1 MSKTVDE
8 RVVEMR
14 FDNKQFESNVQ
25 TTMSSIDKLKEKL
38 KFSGASKG
46 LEELNS
52 ISKKTDLSGIS
63 KSADAVRVK
72 FSAMQIA
79 WVTALANITNSALNA
94 GKRIMSALT
103 IDPIKTGFQEYETQI
118 NSVQTI
124 LANTQSKGSTIN
136 DVNKALDELNKYADL
151 TIYNF
156 TEMTRNIG
164 TFTAA
169 GVDLDTSVNAIQGI
183 ANLAAVSGSN
193 SQQASTAMYQLSQ
206 ALATGTIRL
215 MDWNSVVNAGMGGQV
230 FQDALKETS
239 RELNTGVDAA
249 IKANGSFRESLKT
262 GWLTSEV
269 LTQTLKKFTT
279 SGANEYVAKY
289 TGLSIKAV
297 KASLKN
303 AEAQYG
309 EADAVKM
316 AAKELAKK
324 SGKSEEEIRKT
335 LEMAKTATDAATKV
349 KTFTQLW
356 DVMKEAAQSGWSKTW
371 QIIVGDFE
379 EAKDLLTPLADFFT
393 NAIGKI
399 SDARNKLLE
408 GALDNPF
415 TNLVKRLDKVTASTK
430 KVTKVMKDY
439 GEVVDKVIG
448 GEFGTGQERWDKL
461 TKAGYDW
468 AKVQNMVNEKLGNG
482 TRHTEKLSEANE
494 DLHESQG
501 KTIDQL
507 VKMSDSQL
515 KSIGFTKS
523 EIEAFREL
531 EKQSDKTGIPIKK
544 LIKNIDQL
552 DGRTLLINSFKNIG
566 KSIVAVFSSMSKA
579 WKKVFPPMTEMQ
591 LYNIIAGLH
600 KFSTY
605 LKVDKEAADNFYRTF
620 RGVFSLLKIVSILL
634 SGPLKIGLKLFT
646 SLLKAFNINALDL
659 TASVGDTIYKFSK
672 WLDSALDFTK
682 VFKVLVPYVTG
693 AAKAFSKFGKSIANV
708 GAIKNT
714 IKKIREEI
722 SKLKDIGLSEVG
734 KNIIEGL
741 KIGIKIDS
749 NSICNAMKEIGIKI
763 LNSIKDILGIH
774 SPSTEMIKIGEFTI
788 SGFIK
793 GLQNGVS
800 SLFDTIGKIVSGFI
814 RKISD
819 TLHNVSWSQLFSAG
833 LSVGMLVIIKNLVDT
848 IGKIAS
854 PLEGLGEVFK
864 GAANVLNRSAERIGN
879 VLKSFSKVLSAQ
891 AFNIRAKGIKEIAKS
906 IAILVGCLIALSFIP
921 SDKLWTS
928 FEVLAAIVGV
938 LAGMVA
944 LVEVLSILS
953 SKVGAGTIKFGSL
966 SIALIG
972 ISASLLL
979 LGATVRIIGGMNA
992 EKAENGINGV
1002 IKIIGALCGLL
1013 ATYGLLVRGNAAR
1026 NIDGAGKTILKLS
1039 FSLLILVGVMKLI
1052 AGMTWPELEKAT
1064 FGMLGLLGF
1073 ITAFMRISTI
1083 PGREIDNVGKNLVKI
1098 AGAMLIL
1105 VATAKLI
1112 ASMSWGDMGKA
1123 AVGMLGLLGIVALLM
1138 VISMIPGKNIDNI
1151 GNSLSKIAGSM
1162 VLLAITAKIISSMS
1176 WGDMGKAAVGLL
1188 GLSAIIAGLIYA
1200 TNLASDKEL
1209 KRVGS
1214 TLLMMSVA
1222 IGILAIVSTI
1232 LGMIPIENLAKGVIA
1247 VGFLSSMMALM
1258 IAATKNADDC
1268 KGNIMAMSVAIAV
1281 MAVSVTALSFI
1292 KPDKLAGATAAMTLL
1307 MGMFALMAKASST
1320 LKGAMGSLIVMTLAI
1335 GLMVGALYLIAQ
1347 LPIES
1352 ALGAAASLSILMLSM
1367 SASLAL
1373 VSVAGSNAMT
1383 ALTGVLALTAM
1394 AIPLLAFV
1402 GVLSLMQNIQ
1412 NATSNALALS
1422 LLAGALTVMLMPLTL
1437 VGTFAAQ
1444 ALFGVLALTAMAIP
1458 LLAFVGVLSLMQNI
1472 QNATSNA
1479 LLLIVLMNTMTNTL
1493 TKISLIAPL
1502 AILGLSAVAG
1512 LSSLI
1517 VGLGGLLAVVGAL
1530 TTKFPNLEK
1539 FIDAG
1544 LPLLE
1549 KLSYG
1554 IGSMIGNLVSGF
1566 ANGVASGLPSIATT
1580 LSQFMLNLMP
1590 FIVGAST
1597 IDPSMTKGI
1606 ESIVKAVLLLTA
1618 SEMVQGI
1625 AAFVTGESPLESFG
1639 KQLVTFGEAMVEFS
1653 RIVSG
1658 NIDEGA
1664 VTAAANAG
1672 KTLAKMQMTLSGTSG
1687 VIQFFSGEKDL
1698 SVFASQIK
1706 IFGKAIV
1713 SFSKTVSGN
1722 INEDAVTSA
1731 ANAGKT
1737 LVELQ
1742 KTLPGT
1748 SGVVQFFSGEKDL
1761 SVFANQ
1767 IKIFGKAIVSFSKT
1781 VTGKINEDAVTS
1793 AANAGKTLVELQK
1806 TLPRTN
1812 GVVQFFSG
1820 EKNLDTFGKS
1830 IKSFGKAIVSF
1841 SKTVSGNINEGA
1853 ITAAANA
1860 GTVMALLQKSVPK
1873 SGGLKGLIFG
1883 DNTLSKF
1890 GKSLKKFGES
1900 IVEFSDEVKG
1910 INISSVNSAVAAC
1923 SAIITLVKSTSGL
1936 KYDGLSSFANN
1947 LDKIVT
1953 SSVNNFINAFS
1964 SSTSRVYSAGKNMTA
1979 NLAKGIYSGSSA
1991 INRSITPIINNM
2003 VRIAQSKQSTF
2014 LSIGR
2019 NMMIRFGTGI
2029 RQGGNMA
2036 TSLFLSTLSTCIA
2049 RAKDKYQSFYSS
2061 GSYLAEGLRDGME
2074 SKRTSL
2080 YNEGVSLAKSAN
2092 KGFTEYEDIHSPS
2105 KKWYGFGGYMLQGL
2119 INALGDGEKDV
2130 SKASA
2135 NVGKKSTKSLSSA
2148 LSKVSDL
2155 LNLDVDSQPTI
2166 RPVVDLSDVTDSANA
2181 INGMFSMSPSVGD
2194 LPDMRGISSMINNI
2208 QNGNDN
2214 SDLISAVEGLRDDLS
2229 SGSSINVEVN
2239 LDYNAGED
2247 AATIANDIATSLR
2260 RAIRRG

>member
-79 WVTALANITNSALNA
+79 GVTALANITNSALNA

-206 ALATGTIRL
+206 ALATGTVKL

-239 RELNTGVDAA
+239 RELNTGADAA
-249 IKANGSFRESLKT
+249 IKANGSFRESLQT

-461 TKAGYDW
+461 AKAGYDW

-523 EIEAFREL
+523 EIAAFREL
-531 EKQSDKTGIPIKK
+531 EKQSEKTGIPIKK

-620 RGVFSLLKIVSILL
+620 RGVFSLLKIVSTLL
-634 SGPLKIGLKLFT
+634 AGPLKIGLKLFT

-659 TASVGDTIYKFSK
+659 TASVGDAIYKFSK

-708 GAIKNT
+708 DAVKNT
-714 IKKIREEI
+714 IKKIIEEI
-722 SKLKDIGLSEVG
+722 SKLKDIDISEVG

-763 LNSIKDILGIH
+763 INSIKDILGIH
-774 SPSTEMIKIGEFTI
+774 SPSTVMMVIGGFIILGILEGLQNGESLLFKTIGEILSGFIELIYDTVSNTPWPNLFSKALSDILGVI
-788 SGFIK
+788 SGFI
-793 GLQNGVS
+793 S
-800 SLFDTIGKIVSGFI
+800 
-814 RKISD
+814 KISD
-819 TLHNVSWSQLFSAG
+819 AFNNMSWSELLSSG
-833 LSVGMLVIIKNLVDT
+833 LSIGMLAVIN
-848 IGKIAS
+848 KIAS
-854 PLEGLGEVFK
+854 PLASLGEVFE
-864 GAANVLNRSAERIGN
+864 GAANILNSSAKGIGKVLNNFSN
-879 VLKSFSKVLSAQ
+879 VLRAQ
-891 AFNIRAKGIKEIAKS
+891 AFDIKAKGIKEIAKS
-906 IAILVGCLIALSFIP
+906 IAILVGCLIALSFVP

-953 SKVGAGTIKFGSL
+953 SIVGANTIKFGSL

-979 LGATVRIIGGMNA
+979 LGATVRIIGNMDA

-1002 IKIIGALCGLL
+1002 INIIRALCGLL

-1026 NIDGAGKTILKLS
+1026 NINGAGKTILKLS

-1052 AGMTWPELEKAT
+1052 AGMTWPELEKAIY
-1064 FGMLGLLGF
+1064 GMTGLLGF
-1073 ITAFMRISTI
+1073 IAIFMLVSEI
-1083 PGREIDNVGKNLVKI
+1083 PGRDNVGENLIKI
-1098 AGAMLIL
+1098 SGAMLIL
-1105 VATAKLI
+1105 VVTAKLI
-1112 ASMSWGDMGKA
+1112 SHMSWGDMGKA

-1138 VISMIPGKNIDNI
+1138 TISMIPGKNIDNI

-1162 VLLAITAKIISSMS
+1162 ILLAITAKIISSMS
-1176 WGDMGKAAVGLL
+1176 WGDMGKAAAGLL

-1222 IGILAIVSTI
+1222 IGMLAIVSTI

-1247 VGFLSSMMALM
+1247 VGFLSAMMALM

-1352 ALGAAASLSILMLSM
+1352 ALGAAASLGILMLSM

-1373 VSVAGSNAMT
+1373 ASIAGSNAIA
-1383 ALTGVLALTAM
+1383 ALTGILALTAM
-1394 AIPLLAFV
+1394 AVPLLAFV

-1422 LLAGALTVMLMPLTL
+1422 LLAGALTVMLLPLTL
-1437 VGTFAAQ
+1437 VGTFVAQ
-1444 ALFGVLALTAMAIP
+1444 ALFGVLALTTMAIP

-1472 QNATSNA
+1472 QNATTNA
-1479 LLLIVLMNTMTNTL
+1479 ELLTTLMNTMSNTL
-1493 TKISLIAPL
+1493 VKISLIAPL
-1502 AILGLSAVAG
+1502 AILGLSAVDS
-1512 LSSLI
+1512 LSALI
-1517 VGLGGLLAVVGAL
+1517 VGLGGFLAVVGAL

-1544 LPLLE
+1544 LPLFE

-1566 ANGVASGLPSIATT
+1566 TNGVASGLPSIATT
-1580 LSQFMLNLMP
+1580 LSQFMLNLTP

-1597 IDPSMTKGI
+1597 IDPSMAKGI

-1672 KTLAKMQMTLSGTSG
+1672 KTLAKMQITLSGTSG

-1748 SGVVQFFSGEKDL
+1748 GGVVQFFSGEKDL

-1767 IKIFGKAIVSFSKT
+1767 IKIFGK
-1781 VTGKINEDAVTS
+1781 
-1793 AANAGKTLVELQK
+1793 QK
-1806 TLPRTN
+1806 TLH
-1812 GVVQFFSG
+1812 
-1820 EKNLDTFGKS
+1820 K
-1830 IKSFGKAIVSF
+1830 
-1841 SKTVSGNINEGA
+1841 
-1853 ITAAANA
+1853 
-1860 GTVMALLQKSVPK
+1860 
-1873 SGGLKGLIFG
+1873 
-1883 DNTLSKF
+1883 
-1890 GKSLKKFGES
+1890 
-1900 IVEFSDEVKG
+1900 
-1910 INISSVNSAVAAC
+1910 
-1923 SAIITLVKSTSGL
+1923 
-1936 KYDGLSSFANN
+1936 
-1947 LDKIVT
+1947 
-1953 SSVNNFINAFS
+1953 
-1964 SSTSRVYSAGKNMTA
+1964 
-1979 NLAKGIYSGSSA
+1979 
-1991 INRSITPIINNM
+1991 
-2003 VRIAQSKQSTF
+2003 
-2014 LSIGR
+2014 
-2019 NMMIRFGTGI
+2019 
-2029 RQGGNMA
+2029 
-2036 TSLFLSTLSTCIA
+2036 
-2049 RAKDKYQSFYSS
+2049 
-2061 GSYLAEGLRDGME
+2061 
-2074 SKRTSL
+2074 
-2080 YNEGVSLAKSAN
+2080 
-2092 KGFTEYEDIHSPS
+2092 
-2105 KKWYGFGGYMLQGL
+2105 
-2119 INALGDGEKDV
+2119 
-2130 SKASA
+2130 
-2135 NVGKKSTKSLSSA
+2135 
-2148 LSKVSDL
+2148 
-2155 LNLDVDSQPTI
+2155 
-2166 RPVVDLSDVTDSANA
+2166 
-2181 INGMFSMSPSVGD
+2181 
-2194 LPDMRGISSMINNI
+2194 
-2208 QNGNDN
+2208 
-2214 SDLISAVEGLRDDLS
+2214 
-2229 SGSSINVEVN
+2229 
-2239 LDYNAGED
+2239 
-2247 AATIANDIATSLR
+2247 
-2260 RAIRRG
+2260 

>member
-1 MSKTVDE
+1 
-8 RVVEMR
+8 
-14 FDNKQFESNVQ
+14 
-25 TTMSSIDKLKEKL
+25 
-38 KFSGASKG
+38 
-46 LEELNS
+46 
-52 ISKKTDLSGIS
+52 
-63 KSADAVRVK
+63 
-72 FSAMQIA
+72 
-79 WVTALANITNSALNA
+79 
-94 GKRIMSALT
+94 
-103 IDPIKTGFQEYETQI
+103 
-118 NSVQTI
+118 
-124 LANTQSKGSTIN
+124 
-136 DVNKALDELNKYADL
+136 
-151 TIYNF
+151 
-156 TEMTRNIG
+156 
-164 TFTAA
+164 
-169 GVDLDTSVNAIQGI
+169 
-183 ANLAAVSGSN
+183 
-193 SQQASTAMYQLSQ
+193 
-206 ALATGTIRL
+206 
-215 MDWNSVVNAGMGGQV
+215 
-230 FQDALKETS
+230 
-239 RELNTGVDAA
+239 
-249 IKANGSFRESLKT
+249 
-262 GWLTSEV
+262 
-269 LTQTLKKFTT
+269 
-279 SGANEYVAKY
+279 
-289 TGLSIKAV
+289 
-297 KASLKN
+297 
-303 AEAQYG
+303 
-309 EADAVKM
+309 
-316 AAKELAKK
+316 
-324 SGKSEEEIRKT
+324 
-335 LEMAKTATDAATKV
+335 
-349 KTFTQLW
+349 
-356 DVMKEAAQSGWSKTW
+356 
-371 QIIVGDFE
+371 
-379 EAKDLLTPLADFFT
+379 
-393 NAIGKI
+393 
-399 SDARNKLLE
+399 
-408 GALDNPF
+408 
-415 TNLVKRLDKVTASTK
+415 
-430 KVTKVMKDY
+430 
-439 GEVVDKVIG
+439 
-448 GEFGTGQERWDKL
+448 
-461 TKAGYDW
+461 
-468 AKVQNMVNEKLGNG
+468 
-482 TRHTEKLSEANE
+482 
-494 DLHESQG
+494 
-501 KTIDQL
+501 
-507 VKMSDSQL
+507 
-515 KSIGFTKS
+515 
-523 EIEAFREL
+523 
-531 EKQSDKTGIPIKK
+531 
-544 LIKNIDQL
+544 
-552 DGRTLLINSFKNIG
+552 
-566 KSIVAVFSSMSKA
+566 
-579 WKKVFPPMTEMQ
+579 
-591 LYNIIAGLH
+591 
-600 KFSTY
+600 
-605 LKVDKEAADNFYRTF
+605 
-620 RGVFSLLKIVSILL
+620 
-634 SGPLKIGLKLFT
+634 
-646 SLLKAFNINALDL
+646 
-659 TASVGDTIYKFSK
+659 
-672 WLDSALDFTK
+672 
-682 VFKVLVPYVTG
+682 
-693 AAKAFSKFGKSIANV
+693 
-708 GAIKNT
+708 
-714 IKKIREEI
+714 
-722 SKLKDIGLSEVG
+722 
-734 KNIIEGL
+734 
-741 KIGIKIDS
+741 
-749 NSICNAMKEIGIKI
+749 MKEIGIKI
-763 LNSIKDILGIH
+763 MNSIKDILGIH
-774 SPSTEMIKIGEFTI
+774 SPSTVMMVIGGFIILGILEGLQNGESLLLKTIGEILSGFIELIYDTVSNTPWPNLFSKALSDILGVI
-788 SGFIK
+788 SGFI
-793 GLQNGVS
+793 S
-800 SLFDTIGKIVSGFI
+800 
-814 RKISD
+814 KISD
-819 TLHNVSWSQLFSAG
+819 AFNNMSWSELLSSG
-833 LSVGMLVIIKNLVDT
+833 LSIGMLAVIN
-848 IGKIAS
+848 KIAS
-854 PLEGLGEVFK
+854 PLASLGEVFE
-864 GAANVLNRSAERIGN
+864 GAANILNRSAKGIGKVLNNFSN
-879 VLKSFSKVLSAQ
+879 VLRAQ
-891 AFNIRAKGIKEIAKS
+891 AFNIKAKGIKEIAKS
-906 IAILVGCLIALSFIP
+906 IAILVGCLIALSFVP

-944 LVEVLSILS
+944 LVEGLSILS
-953 SKVGAGTIKFGSL
+953 SQVGADTIKFGSL
-966 SIALIG
+966 SLALIG

-979 LGATVRIIGGMNA
+979 LGATVRIIGSMDT

-1002 IKIIGALCGLL
+1002 IKIIRALCGLL

-1026 NIDGAGKTILKLS
+1026 NINSAGKTILRLS
-1039 FSLLILVGVMKLI
+1039 FSLLILVGIMKLI

-1073 ITAFMRISTI
+1073 ITAFLLISNISDT
-1083 PGREIDNVGKNLVKI
+1083 EIDKVGANLFKI

-1112 ASMSWGDMGKA
+1112 SHMSWGDMGKA

-1138 VISMIPGKNIDNI
+1138 TISMIPGKNIDNI
-1151 GNSLSKIAGSM
+1151 GNSLSKITGAM
-1162 VLLAITAKIISSMS
+1162 LLLAVTAKLISSMS

-1222 IGILAIVSTI
+1222 IGMLAIVSTI

-1247 VGFLSSMMALM
+1247 VGFLSAMMALM

-1373 VSVAGSNAMT
+1373 VSVAGSNAIT

-1437 VGTFAAQ
+1437 VGAFVAQ
-1444 ALFGVLALTAMAIP
+1444 ALFGVLALTTMAIP

-1472 QNATSNA
+1472 QNATTNA
-1479 LLLIVLMNTMTNTL
+1479 ELLTTLMNTMSNTL
-1493 TKISLIAPL
+1493 VKISLIAPL
-1502 AILGLSAVAG
+1502 AILGLSAVAD
-1512 LSSLI
+1512 LSALI

-1530 TTKFPNLEK
+1530 TTKFPQLET

-1554 IGSMIGNLVSGF
+1554 IGSMVGNLVAGF
-1566 ANGVASGLPSIATT
+1566 ANGIVSGLPSMATT
-1580 LSQFMLNLMP
+1580 LSQFMLNLTP

-1672 KTLAKMQMTLSGTSG
+1672 KTLAKMQITLSGTSG

-1748 SGVVQFFSGEKDL
+1748 GGVVQFFSGEKDL

-1781 VTGKINEDAVTS
+1781 VTGNINEDSVTA
-1793 AANAGKTLVELQK
+1793 AANAGKTLLELQK
-1806 TLPRTN
+1806 TLPKTG

-1820 EKNLDTFGKS
+1820 EKNLETFGKS
-1830 IKSFGKAIVSF
+1830 IKAFGKAIVSF
-1841 SKTVSGNINEGA
+1841 SKTVTGNINEGA

-1860 GTVMALLQKSVPK
+1860 GKVMASLQKSVPK
-1873 SGGLKGLIFG
+1873 SGGLKSLIFG

-1890 GKSLKKFGES
+1890 GKSLKKFGGS
-1900 IVEFSDEVKG
+1900 IVDFSNEVKG
-1910 INISSVNSAVAAC
+1910 ISVSSVNSAVAAC
-1923 SAIITLVKSTSGL
+1923 SAIVSLVRSTSGL
-1936 KYDGLSSFANN
+1936 KYGGLSSFANN
-1947 LDKIVT
+1947 LGKIGKD
-1953 SSVNNFINAFS
+1953 SVNKFVSAFS
-1964 SSTSRVYSAGKNMTA
+1964 TSTSRVYSVGKNMA
-1979 NLAKGIYSGSSA
+1979 SSLAKGVNSGSSS
-1991 INRSITPIINNM
+1991 ISRSITPIVNNM
-2003 VRIAQSKQSTF
+2003 VRVTQAKQSAF
-2014 LSIGR
+2014 LSLGR
-2019 NMMIRFGTGI
+2019 NMMIRFGSGI
-2029 RQGGNMA
+2029 RQGGNLA
-2036 TSLFLSTLSTCIA
+2036 SSSFLSALSTCISK
-2049 RAKDKYQSFYSS
+2049 AKDKYNDFYSA
-2061 GSYLAEGLRDGME
+2061 GSNLAEGLRDGME
-2074 SKRTSL
+2074 SKRTTL
-2080 YNEGVSLAKSAN
+2080 YNKGASLAKSAN
-2092 KGFTEYEDIHSPS
+2092 KGFTEYEDINSPS
-2105 KKWYGFGGYMLQGL
+2105 KKWYGFGGYMLEGL

-2155 LNLDVDSQPTI
+2155 LNLDMDSQPTI

-2181 INGMFSMSPSVGD
+2181 INGMFSMNPSVGVLSD
-2194 LPDMRGISSMINNI
+2194 IRGISSMVNNI

-2229 SGSSINVEVN
+2229 NGSSINVEVN

-2247 AATIANDIATSLR
+2247 ATTIANDIATSLR